1 MYNFKDIENI
11 KGFLNEIGANIE
23 LTSNGSSIVMVNEFG
38 ETDTF
43 LSFEE
48 LNKYANEQ
56 ISALIENDLNQ
67 DILDE
72 LIEEFTF

>member
-1 MYNFKDIENI
+1 MYNFKDVENI